1 MGRDRSRSMSSS
13 SSGRGLQATTWD
25 GESGY
30 RVHVSDLAV
39 GVSRKEIERAFGK
52 CGSINE
58 VWVATNPPCFA
69 FINFKHRSDAEKAI
83 RDVDGKMIGSTRVG
97 VSWARTR
104 RYGGRNGGGRST
116 APYGSYRS
124 GRGSRRRSRS
134 RSRSDSRHQRRR
146 NSRSRSRDRYRRRS
160 ASPRDRKRSSRKSS
174 EKNGN
179 DDERKN
185 ERKSNTPQS
194 ASRSRSR
201 STPRK
206 ETTNENKKRSPSRSP
221 SADGDDGDSPLADRT
236 DDNNAYDGSPLATA
250 DE

>member
-13 SSGRGLQATTWD
+13 SSGRGLQAAAWD
-25 GESGY
+25 GDSGY
-30 RVHVSDLAV
+30 RIHVSDLAV
-39 GVSRKEIERAFGK
+39 GISRKEIERSFGK
-52 CGSINE
+52 YGAINE

-69 FINFKHRSDAEKAI
+69 FINYKHRSDAEKAI
-83 RDVDGKMIGSTRVG
+83 REVDGKMIGSTRVG

-104 RYGGRNGGGRST
+104 RYGGRNGGGRS

-124 GRGSRRRSRS
+124 SRGGRRRSS
-134 RSRSDSRHQRRR
+134 RSRSDSRHRRRR
-146 NSRSRSRDRYRRRS
+146 NSRSRSRDHNRRRS
-160 ASPRDRKRSSRKSS
+160 ASPRDRRRSSRKSN

-179 DDERKN
+179 DV
-185 ERKSNTPQS
+185 ERKSERKSKTPRS

-201 STPRK
+201 STPPK
-206 ETTNENKKRSPSRSP
+206 ESTNDKKKRSPSRSP
-221 SADGDDGDSPLADRT
+221 SPDVDDTGSPSAVRT

>member
-13 SSGRGLQATTWD
+13 SSGRGLQAAAWD
-25 GESGY
+25 GDSGY
-30 RVHVSDLAV
+30 RIHVSDLAV
-39 GVSRKEIERAFGK
+39 GISRKEIERSFGK
-52 CGSINE
+52 YGAINE

-69 FINFKHRSDAEKAI
+69 FINYKHRSDAEKAI
-83 RDVDGKMIGSTRVG
+83 REVDGKMIGSTRVG

-104 RYGGRNGGGRST
+104 RYGGRNGGGRS

-124 GRGSRRRSRS
+124 SRGGRRRSRS
-134 RSRSDSRHQRRR
+134 RSRSDSRHRRRR
-146 NSRSRSRDRYRRRS
+146 NSRSRSRDHNRRRS
-160 ASPRDRKRSSRKSS
+160 ASPRDRRRSSRKSN

-179 DDERKN
+179 DV
-185 ERKSNTPQS
+185 ERKSERKSKTPRS

-201 STPRK
+201 STPPK
-206 ETTNENKKRSPSRSP
+206 ESTNDKKKRSPSRSP
-221 SADGDDGDSPLADRT
+221 SPDVDDTGSPSAVRT

>member
-13 SSGRGLQATTWD
+13 SSGRGLQSTNWD
-25 GESGY
+25 GEAGY

-39 GVSRKEIERAFGK
+39 GVSRKELERAFGK
-52 CGSINE
+52 YGSINE

-69 FINFKHRSDAEKAI
+69 FINYKHRSDAEKAI
-83 RDVDGKMIGSTRVG
+83 REVDGKMVGSTRVG

-104 RYGGRNGGGRST
+104 RYGGRNGGGRG

-124 GRGSRRRSRS
+124 SRGGRRRSRS
-134 RSRSDSRHQRRR
+134 RSGSDSRHRRRR

-160 ASPRDRKRSSRKSS
+160 ASPHDRKRSSRKSS

-179 DDERKN
+179 DDERKTN
-185 ERKSNTPQS
+185 EPKSKTPRS
-194 ASRSRSR
+194 ASRSRSH

-206 ETTNENKKRSPSRSP
+206 ESTNDKKKRSPSRSP
-221 SADGDDGDSPLADRT
+221 STDADNAGSPSAARMD
-236 DDNNAYDGSPLATA
+236 DDNTYDGSPLATT